1 MQFVFEKSIPITKM
15 NAIGGY
21 FELADLVERGEF
33 PHNDGVL
40 LNTGRNALEYILRSI
55 GDVKHIYLPYYTCEV
70 VLEPLKKLNI
80 PYTYYHINTNFEIVD
95 ELKPN
100 EGEYI
105 IANNYYGIKDAYIQK
120 LAEKYGDQLIVD
132 YAQALF
138 AKPLPGIKAF
148 YSMRKYVG
156 VADGGV
162 AYLGNLP
169 DDLVEVEEMENTDDH
184 DSHLFKRKQFGA
196 EAGFADY
203 QANEKKLD
211 DQPIRLMSFQTK
223 WLLDHIDYENVVAR
237 RRENYKFLNEALCG
251 KNELTLSDLDT
262 FACPMV
268 YPFMMETDH
277 DLRKELID
285 NKVFV
290 AKYWPNVKRKDGY
303 KKEYNMATNII
314 PIPCDQR
321 YGFEEMNKII
331 NIIQTI

>member
-1 MQFVFEKSIPITKM
+1 MIS
-15 NAIGGY
+15 AIGGY
-21 FELADLVERGEF
+21 FELADLVEGGHF

-55 GDVKHIYLPYYTCEV
+55 GEVKHIYLPYYTCEV
-70 VLEPLKKLNI
+70 VLEPLKKFKI
-80 PYTYYHINTNFEIVD
+80 PYTYYHINTDFEIAD
-95 ELKPN
+95 ELNPR

-132 YAQALF
+132 CAQAFF
-138 AKPLPGIKAF
+138 AKPIPGIKTF

-169 DDLVEVEEMENTDDH
+169 KEMIDVEEVENTDDH

-223 WLLDHIDYENVVAR
+223 WILDHIDYEKVVAR
-237 RRENYKFLNEALCG
+237 RRDNYKYLHKELCG
-251 KNELTLSDLDT
+251 KNELSLPFMHT

-268 YPFMMETDH
+268 YPLMLKTDIN
-277 DLRKELID
+277 LRKELIE

-290 AKYWPNVKRKDGY
+290 ARYWPNIIIQNSFKAEFNLAMNVLP
-303 KKEYNMATNII
+303 I
-314 PIPCDQR
+314 PIDQR
-321 YGFEEMNKII
+321 YNNEDMNKII
-331 NIIQTI
+331 EVTKSNY

>member
-1 MQFVFEKSIPITKM
+1 MMS
-15 NAIGGY
+15 AIGGY

-55 GDVKHIYLPYYTCEV
+55 GEVKHIYLPYYTCEV

-80 PYTYYHINTNFEIVD
+80 PYTYYHINSSFEIAD
-95 ELKPN
+95 KLNPLD
-100 EGEYI
+100 GEYI
-105 IANNYYGIKDAYIQK
+105 IVNNYYGIKDTYIEK
-120 LAEKYGDQLIVD
+120 LAAQYGNQLIVD
-132 YAQALF
+132 CAQAFF
-138 AKPLPGIKAF
+138 AKPIPGIKAF

-162 AYLGNLP
+162 AYLGNLQ
-169 DDLVEVEEMENTDDH
+169 DELVDVEEMENTDDH

-223 WLLDHIDYENVVAR
+223 WLLDHIDYDNVVAR
-237 RRENYKFLNEALCG
+237 RRENYQYLHEALG
-251 KNELTLSDLDT
+251 GMNALSLPDMDA

-268 YPFMMETDH
+268 YPFKSITNKN
-277 DLRKELID
+277 LRKELID
-285 NKVFV
+285 NKIFV
-290 AKYWPNVKRKDGY
+290 AKYWPNVEEQNSFET
-303 KKEYNMATNII
+303 EYDLAMNVI

-321 YGFEEMNKII
+321 YGKDEMNRIIKII
-331 NIIQTI
+331 NNKK

>member
-1 MQFVFEKSIPITKM
+1 MSE
-15 NAIGGY
+15 AIGGY
-21 FELADLVERGEF
+21 FELADLVERGKF

-55 GDVKHIYLPYYTCEV
+55 GEVKRVYLPYYTCEV

-80 PYTYYHINTNFEIVD
+80 PYTYYHINTSFEIAD
-95 ELKPN
+95 GLNPQ

-132 YAQALF
+132 CAQAFF

-162 AYLGNLP
+162 AYLGNLL
-169 DDLVEVEEMENTDDH
+169 DDSVEVEEMEKTDDH

-211 DQPIRLMSFQTK
+211 NQPIRLMSFQTK
-223 WLLDHIDYENVVAR
+223 WLLDHIEYDNVIAR
-237 RRENYKFLNEALCG
+237 RRENYQYLHEAIGGINAINLP
-251 KNELTLSDLDT
+251 EMYT

-268 YPFMMETDH
+268 YPFMMKNDRY
-277 DLRKELID
+277 LRNELIS

-290 AKYWPNVKRKDGY
+290 ARYWPNVEGREGFGM
-303 KKEYNMATNII
+303 EYDLVMNVI

-321 YGFEEMNKII
+321 YDIEEMYRIVQLIK
-331 NIIQTI
+331 Q

>member
-1 MQFVFEKSIPITKM
+1 ME
-15 NAIGGY
+15 AIGGY
-21 FELADLVERGEF
+21 FELADLVEGGKF

-55 GDVKHIYLPYYTCEV
+55 GGVKHIYLPYFTCEV

-80 PYTYYHINTNFEIVD
+80 PYSYYHINTSFEIAD
-95 ELKPN
+95 ELNPLN
-100 EGEYI
+100 GEYI
-105 IANNYYGIKDAYIQK
+105 IANNYYGIKDTYIEK
-120 LAEKYGDQLIVD
+120 LAAQYGDQLIVD
-132 YAQALF
+132 CAQAFF

-169 DDLVEVEEMENTDDH
+169 DDLVKVEEMENTNDH
-184 DSHLFKRKQFGA
+184 DNHLFKRKQFGA

-211 DQPIRLMSFQTK
+211 NQPIRLMSFQTK
-223 WLLDHIDYENVVAR
+223 WLLDHIDYDSILAR
-237 RRENYKFLNEALCG
+237 RRENYQYLHETFGGINALSLLEM
-251 KNELTLSDLDT
+251 NT
-262 FACPMV
+262 FVCPMV
-268 YPFMMETDH
+268 YPFKAKSNSN
-277 DLRKELID
+277 LRKELIE

-290 AKYWPNVKRKDGY
+290 AKYWPNVEEHEGF
-303 KKEYNMATNII
+303 ETESNMAMNVI

-321 YGFEEMNKII
+321 YGKDEMDRII
-331 NIIQTI
+331 NLITEL